1 MKQALSY
8 IGEHINNG
16 NMEIRI
22 NKECLNFL
30 KSKIVY
36 AVIKSRHSN
45 STKYNVYVK
54 YQTNSNSVDAIES
67 WYCTCKAGMRTVGC
81 CSHVASI
88 IYFLSYGKYL
98 EHIPNPNSKLTSI
111 FPASNYKICLQKKKS
126 VISKEKK
133 SKLLNSN
140 ESNDSLIESD
150 YSNDCFCESGLE
162 NNNGI
167 DDLNKSFKRLL
178 SVDTDEQQAI
188 KRPTRS
194 QNKTSNALY
203 SCLNIEDFKLR
214 IPEWGGH
221 IVNGKN
227 IQIKTFKIVNTCT
240 IDYFLLSLWACFRL
254 NNKISNEI
262 LHLSFDKTQYL
273 IEIINSIEFIQWNKA
288 KSIWILMFLFDV
300 HSIDCDCVECRNIL
314 SKNEISTF
322 GSEYEF
328 FLEPII
334 QIQAYTF
341 LSMCSFECDLNN
353 ITKESV
359 ALTFEKDKK
368 KVNLLFTHKLPCRNC
383 RSNVNAQFKQF
394 KNNPPWVFVQT
405 NDSEIYAQEVPKKL
419 TIGVKNYQL
428 LTATIHLNNHFRAIF
443 YLNNELFLIDD
454 LNHKKITKRLP
465 KLKVGTCFFYCTD

>member
-1 MKQALSY
+1 
-8 IGEHINNG
+8 
-16 NMEIRI
+16 MEIRI

-88 IYFLSYGKYL
+88 IYFLSHGKYL

-126 VISKEKK
+126 VISKGKK

-140 ESNDSLIESD
+140 ETNDSLSESEF
-150 YSNDCFCESGLE
+150 SNNCFSESGLD
-162 NNNGI
+162 NNDDI
-167 DDLNKSFKRLL
+167 DDLNKSYKRLL

-194 QNKTSNALY
+194 QNKTSNDFLCKNDYSNDCFSESGLDNNNGIDDLNKSLKRLLSVDTDEQQAIKRPSRSQNKTSNAL
-203 SCLNIEDFKLR
+203 CLNIEDFKLR
-214 IPEWGGH
+214 IPEWGGQ

-227 IQIKTFKIVNTCT
+227 IQIKNFKIVNTCK

-273 IEIINSIEFIQWNKA
+273 IDIINSIEFIQWNKA

-300 HSIDCDCVECRNIL
+300 
-314 SKNEISTF
+314 
-322 GSEYEF
+322 Y
-328 FLEPII
+328 I
-334 QIQAYTF
+334 QT
-341 LSMCSFECDLNN
+341 
-353 ITKESV
+353 
-359 ALTFEKDKK
+359 
-368 KVNLLFTHKLPCRNC
+368 
-383 RSNVNAQFKQF
+383 
-394 KNNPPWVFVQT
+394 WVFVQT
-405 NDSEIYAQEVPKKL
+405 NDSEIYVQEVPRIL
-419 TIGVKNYQL
+419 PIGLKNYKL
-428 LTATIHLNNHFRAIF
+428 LTATIHLNNHFRAVF
-443 YLNNELFLIDD
+443 YLNNEFFLIDD
-454 LNHKKITKRLP
+454 CNPTKINKKLP
-465 KLKVGTCFFYCTD
+465 KLKVGTCFFYCMD